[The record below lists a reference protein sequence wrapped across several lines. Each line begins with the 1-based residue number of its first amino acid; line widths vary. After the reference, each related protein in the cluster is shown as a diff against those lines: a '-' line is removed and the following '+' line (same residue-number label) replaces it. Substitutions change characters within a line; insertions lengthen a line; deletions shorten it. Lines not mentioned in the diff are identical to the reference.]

1 MALEETTLEKIWTEL
16 DCINNIKD
24 TMVVNVEYIC
34 TNCESTNIK
43 EYDGQSTCCEC
54 GLVLSDMSEYY
65 DNSTT
70 SSRYENES
78 SVYNNKKTCGKYK
91 KIKQMQE
98 WYKWTNDEKIKYKLT
113 LHTEQFCNTLG
124 VSDNIIPMVVDT
136 VVSIMSIIKENY
148 GTKRAK
154 VKDGIII
161 MCIYLVSKNTEN
173 PLSYNEMAKKMK
185 IDMKYVSRADGLI
198 VELINS
204 KKIQFKSELK
214 VQDTKT
220 PYEYIIETIN
230 KNKLNVSDI
239 LVKKIKILIEICED
253 NDLLIDHSPHSIGAC
268 CFYYILKKANDS
280 VNIKVFSNLTDLSI
294 VTIMKTYNKLK
305 IYDKELEKYGI

>member
-1 MALEETTLEKIWTEL
+1 
-16 DCINNIKD
+16 
-24 TMVVNVEYIC
+24 
-34 TNCESTNIK
+34 
-43 EYDGQSTCCEC
+43 
-54 GLVLSDMSEYY
+54 
-65 DNSTT
+65 
-70 SSRYENES
+70 
-78 SVYNNKKTCGKYK
+78 
-91 KIKQMQE
+91 
-98 WYKWTNDEKIKYKLT
+98 
-113 LHTEQFCNTLG
+113 
-124 VSDNIIPMVVDT
+124 MVVDT

-161 MCIYLVSKNTEN
+161 MCIYLVSKNTES

-214 VQDTKT
+214 VQYTKL
-220 PYEYIIETIN
+220 PYEYIIETIS
-230 KNKLNVSDI
+230 KNKLNISEI
-239 LVKKIKILIEICED
+239 LLKKIKVLIEICED

-268 CFYYILKKANDS
+268 CFYYILKRANDS